1 MAKFL
6 VKLRYYPGD
15 PLEAIKVGD
24 LEKIGKQYGMDISY
38 EKIEKR
44 EMKNGMLMEDT
55 MKGHIEDITQEVVT
69 VAGDDEKSF
78 TDSIRAL
85 YKKNRCPRTAYSL
98 MGSNAAGRKIS
109 WTLMETPG
117 VGGWE

>member
-1 MAKFL
+1 MSEYY
-6 VKLRYYPGD
+6 VKLRYFPGD
-15 PLEAIKVGD
+15 PLEQIREEDLKS
-24 LEKIGKQYGMDISY
+24 LEKNHKVKISY

-69 VAGDDEKSF
+69 VTGDDEKSF

-85 YKKNRCPRTAYSL
+85 YKKYRCPRTAYSL
-98 MGSNAAGRKIS
+98 MGSNEAGRKIS
-109 WTLMETPG
+109 WALMETPG